1 MAGARKDNKGRVL
14 LKGESYREK
23 DKRYQFKYTD
33 KIHLFQRYY
42 YPEKT
47 RRGINEE

>member
-14 LKGESYREK
+14 LK
-23 DKRYQFKYTD
+23 D